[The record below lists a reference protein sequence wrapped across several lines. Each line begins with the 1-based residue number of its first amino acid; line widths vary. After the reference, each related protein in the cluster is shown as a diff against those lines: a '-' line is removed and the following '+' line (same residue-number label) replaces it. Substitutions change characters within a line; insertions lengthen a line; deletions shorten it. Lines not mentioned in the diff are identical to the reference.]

1 MPGEQTRYHQR
12 DTVRISTISNQEAS
26 ARYPARNQIKTIDE
40 ETRAAAKVIAEVQID
55 SPSSDVILTANG
67 YKKKAALKNALVNID
82 YDNTKAVL
90 KFMLKDG
97 AYLYKA
103 VCQQEI
109 VGAVVIVRLPGEFS
123 LHPSSSGTPA
133 PQGLPF
139 PPIHDLKAVKAYAR
153 CKDVDD
159 DFSYQLRGLLNS
171 RLRYHGVGQL
181 WEFSF
186 LSVKEGFRH
195 QNIGRTLV
203 QHALSKVPSRD
214 TVVILAEPGTE
225 AMYQHLGFNYAVS
238 ASNTLQAVRVRPEW
252 VAQGHDWIFHIMVLQ
267 K

>member
-1 MPGEQTRYHQR
+1 M
-12 DTVRISTISNQEAS
+12 
-26 ARYPARNQIKTIDE
+26 
-40 ETRAAAKVIAEVQID
+40 IAEVQID

-181 WEFSF
+181 WGEHPSF
-186 LSVKEGFRH
+186 LWFFEYNLTFTVNRIFFLECQGRVQAPEYRQNLGTACLIQGPKSRYGCHTSRTRHRSHVSTFRI
-195 QNIGRTLV
+195 QLC
-203 QHALSKVPSRD
+203 S
-214 TVVILAEPGTE
+214 
-225 AMYQHLGFNYAVS
+225 
-238 ASNTLQAVRVRPEW
+238 VRV
-252 VAQGHDWIFHIMVLQ
+252 
-267 K
+267 